1 MEKIHSEVNVYANGE
16 RKCNGVAAEDL
27 EKHIAHNK
35 SVRQGRAIFID
46 GKCVHRGNLTQTQVD
61 VVLRDLK
68 KHPYVPY
75 RITRPYQ

>member
-1 MEKIHSEVNVYANGE
+1 MTKIHSEVNVYKNGE

-27 EKHIAHNK
+27 EEHIEHNK

-46 GKCVHRGNLTQTQVD
+46 GVCVHRGYLTQTEVD
-61 VVLRDLK
+61 SVARDLK

-75 RITRPYQ
+75 GITRPYH